1 MGKGSRL
8 VVIAAL
14 VLTGCAA
21 NVTSIRAPDGRRG
34 FTISCN
40 GSAES
45 WAKCYRAA
53 TESCGGAY
61 DVVDR
66 NQSSTPTG
74 LGPLVAREL
83 VVACK
88 EQ

>member
-1 MGKGSRL
+1 MKTLSWIVL
-8 VVIAAL
+8 LTTIALA
-14 VLTGCAA
+14 GCAA
-21 NVTSIRAPDGRRG
+21 SVAPISAPDGRRG

-40 GSAES
+40 GSADS

-53 TESCGGAY
+53 TEACGGPY

-74 LGPLVAREL
+74 LGPMVTRDL

-88 EQ
+88 G